1 MLQVSKEQSCHDWR
15 ALLLYSGSLQHDRGM
30 TTISVRFLSLPG
42 KIKKAL
48 DCGGVCALAS
58 LLDAH
63 YVRVETELNEGREW
77 TRIHASLLMPLE
89 QLRREQQRA
98 RSASW
103 SRRPPRPKSPHAA
116 QRKGA

>member
-1 MLQVSKEQSCHDWR
+1 MQVSKEQSCLDWR

-48 DCGGVCALAS
+48 ERDGVCALAS

-63 YVRVETELNEGREW
+63 YVRIESILEEGREW
-77 TRIHASLLMPLE
+77 TCINACFLAPLE

-103 SRRPPRPKSPHAA
+103 SRRSPRPKPPHVA
-116 QRKGA
+116 QRKEA